1 MSLRNICKEWGKH
14 PLKAL
19 FFFPV
24 EDKTSRA
31 STKFMVEK
39 DLELREQLEVY
50 VNWNGRKTFSKIV
63 ALDGKLL
70 TDPNVFNETASF
82 PILKEA
88 RSLEYVVVLK
98 M

>member
-1 MSLRNICKEWGKH
+1 MSLRKICKEWGKR

-19 FFFPV
+19 FFLPE
-24 EDKTSRA
+24 EDKTGIA
-31 STKFMVEK
+31 STKFIVEK
-39 DLELREQLEVY
+39 DLELREGLEVY

-82 PILKEA
+82 RLLKEA
-88 RSLEYVVVLK
+88 RSLECVVVLT